1 MQFILSNF
9 AGKISP
15 GFHHTWKN
23 GIAKFPAF
31 LDDYAFLIQALLHLQ
46 EITGETKWIII
57 AKEITE
63 FVIENFSDEETPF
76 FFYTPAGQQDVIIRK
91 KEVYDGAVPS
101 GNSVMAYNLYHL
113 SVLFGKREWGKRS
126 LDMILSLN
134 TAIIRYPTSFGNWA
148 CLLQEIIDG
157 TSEIAVVGKNLY
169 NLHTEILQQYI
180 PHRVLMTAE
189 KEIIASVLAGKMTAD
204 KPTIY
209 LCRSYTC
216 LNPYFKGAHI
226 ADRRG
231 RNINFINT
239 INETGHR

>member
-1 MQFILSNF
+1 M
-9 AGKISP
+9 
-15 GFHHTWKN
+15 
-23 GIAKFPAF
+23 
-31 LDDYAFLIQALLHLQ
+31 HLQ
-46 EITGETKWIII
+46 EITGEKKWIIK
-57 AKEITE
+57 AKEISE
-63 FVIENFSDEETPF
+63 FVIEHFSEEDTPF

-113 SVLFGKREWGKRS
+113 SILFDRREWGKRS

-134 TAIIRYPTSFGNWA
+134 SAIIRYPTSFGNWA

-169 NLHTEILQQYI
+169 NLHSEILQQYI
-180 PHRVLMTAE
+180 PHRVLMTSE
-189 KEIIASVLAGKMTAD
+189 KGDNNFPLLAGKKTTD

-216 LNPYFKGAHI
+216 LNPVFSAKELISLIDKGQKQ
-226 ADRRG
+226 
-231 RNINFINT
+231 
-239 INETGHR
+239 

>member
-1 MQFILSNF
+1 MEARGKRVRPLLDDKIILGWNALMNTACSKAFGATGNEIYRQLASDNMQFILSNF
-9 AGKISP
+9 ADKISP

-31 LDDYAFLIQALLHLQ
+31 LEDYAFLIQALLHLQ
-46 EITGETKWIII
+46 EVTGDTKWIIK

-113 SVLFGKREWGKRS
+113 SILCDKREWGKRS

-148 CLLQEIIDG
+148 CLL
-157 TSEIAVVGKNLY
+157 
-169 NLHTEILQQYI
+169 
-180 PHRVLMTAE
+180 
-189 KEIIASVLAGKMTAD
+189 
-204 KPTIY
+204 
-209 LCRSYTC
+209 
-216 LNPYFKGAHI
+216 
-226 ADRRG
+226 
-231 RNINFINT
+231 
-239 INETGHR
+239 